1 MQQAVLLVDD
11 DRNLLHGLARALRRQ
26 PYTLY
31 TATSAEEAMSVLKSR
46 KVDVVVSDEH
56 MPGMCGGDLMA
67 WTANHCP
74 EVTRIVLTGHP
85 TVENA
90 VRAINEGRVYQFF
103 TKPCDPI
110 LLAMTI
116 RKALEHRELVRE
128 TDRLTDLNRRHEEA
142 RRRCRQDVGALRDVL
157 SAGVREPLRQLVN
170 VCESLEE
177 LFGHQLD
184 PPPTK
189 LTDLVVQ
196 GLAEAERLADAL
208 SGPTQDGHSATIGGQ
223 AFDETRPPVA
233 GGETDSPSVSMS
245 LTEGGHD

>member
-67 WTANHCP
+67 WTANHCA
-74 EVTRIVLTGHP
+74 EVVRIVLTGRP

-103 TKPCDPI
+103 TKPCDPV

-116 RKALEHRELVRE
+116 RKALEHRELLRE

-142 RRRCRQDVGALRDVL
+142 LRRYGQDAEILRDVL
-157 SAGVREPLRQLVN
+157 SARVREPLRQLSA
-170 VCESLEE
+170 VCETLEE

-184 PPPTK
+184 PAPAG
-189 LTDLVVQ
+189 LADSVLR
-196 GLAEAERLADAL
+196 GLAEAERLADSLTSPPQNGA
-208 SGPTQDGHSATIGGQ
+208 SVAVGGQ
-223 AFDETRPPVA
+223 N
-233 GGETDSPSVSMS
+233 PS
-245 LTEGGHD
+245 TERLYPATAAERQ